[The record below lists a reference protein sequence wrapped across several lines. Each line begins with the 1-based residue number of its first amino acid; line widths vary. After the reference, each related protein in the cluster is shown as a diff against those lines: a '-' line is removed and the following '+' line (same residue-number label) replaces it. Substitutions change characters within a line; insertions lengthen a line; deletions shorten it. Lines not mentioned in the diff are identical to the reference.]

1 MIANYRY
8 LEASVFSFCIH
19 AAIFLYLYGTFD
31 SDVTQKILISK
42 PLQIELK
49 FDLPAQVK
57 KQIPSVPKVSSAK
70 EKESIEELIYSK
82 TFDATEISSMNQV
95 ITQDISELLTQE
107 IEVEVSKEQQEISMY
122 AQQIILTIEDAW
134 IKPKNIPDGLI
145 ANLRLRIRPSGRII
159 NADLI
164 KSSGNIRFD
173 NSALQAV
180 RRVETFHFFNSISKS
195 LFVFALIESIFSLL
209 HTIIILPIPDS
220 I

>member
-49 FDLPAQVK
+49 FDLPTQVK
-57 KQIPSVPKVSSAK
+57 KQIPSVPKVDSAK
-70 EKESIEELIYSK
+70 EKELTEELIYSK

-107 IEVEVSKEQQEISMY
+107 IEVEVSKEQQEITMY

-180 RRVETFHFFNSISKS
+180 RRVETFNFFNSISKS
-195 LFVFALIESIFSLL
+195 LFEKEFQTISISFNPL
-209 HTIIILPIPDS
+209 
-220 I
+220 

>member
-49 FDLPAQVK
+49 FDLPTQVK
-57 KQIPSVPKVSSAK
+57 KQIPSAPKVDSAK
-70 EKESIEELIYSK
+70 EKELTEELVYSK
-82 TFDATEISSMNQV
+82 NFDVTEVSSMNQV

-107 IEVEVSKEQQEISMY
+107 IEVEVSKEQQEITMY

-134 IKPKNIPDGLI
+134 IKPKNIPEGLI

-180 RRVETFHFFNSISKS
+180 RRVETFNFFNSISKS
-195 LFVFALIESIFSLL
+195 LFEKEFQTISISFNPL
-209 HTIIILPIPDS
+209 
-220 I
+220 